1 MATQTV
7 DGPKRGSFLSD
18 QRTRAI
24 LFQGLAFFLVVVF
37 FVYIGT
43 NTARNLEALG
53 ISTGFDFLNAP
64 AGYDVAMSLIP
75 YTATDT
81 HGRVFFVG
89 LLNTLSVAA
98 TGIFAA
104 TILGVILGVLRL
116 SKNWLVSKLVYCY
129 VEVVRNIP
137 LLLQIL
143 FWYAVLI
150 TLPHPKKSIIFLN
163 DSIFLNKR
171 GLYMPE
177 PLTGDG
183 FGLILIALLV
193 ALIIV
198 PIMSRM
204 AKKRQEATGQIFPVF
219 LTSVGLIIGL
229 PLLAAIV
236 TGFPVTFEYPEL
248 KGFNFKGGMV
258 LRPEFV
264 ALWFAL
270 TVYTAAF
277 IAEIVRAGI
286 QAVSHG
292 QSEAAFSLGLKPS
305 WTTRMII
312 LPQALRVIVPPLTSQ
327 YLNLTKNSSLA
338 IAIGYPDLVATFGG
352 TSLNQTGQA
361 IEVIMITM
369 LVYLSISL
377 LISMMMNYYN
387 KRIALVER

>member
-1 MATQTV
+1 MATETI
-7 DGPKRGSFLSD
+7 DGPKRGSLLND

-24 LFQGLAFFLVVVF
+24 IFQALAFFLVVVF
-37 FVYIGT
+37 FIYIGT
-43 NTARNLEALG
+43 NTVRNLDALG
-53 ISTGFDFLNAP
+53 ISTGFGFLDSP
-64 AGYDVAMSLIP
+64 AGYDIAMSLIP
-75 YTATDT
+75 YEATNT

-89 LLNTLSVAA
+89 LFNTLSVAIA
-98 TGIFAA
+98 GIFAA
-104 TILGVILGVLRL
+104 TILGVVMGVLRL
-116 SKNWLVSKLVYCY
+116 SKNWLVSKLVYWY
-129 VEVVRNIP
+129 VEILRNIP

-150 TLPHPKKSIIFLN
+150 TLPHPKQSIVF
-163 DSIFLNKR
+163 FGETFHLNKR

-177 PLTGDG
+177 PIAGDG
-183 FGLILIALLV
+183 FGLIVVALVV

-198 PIMSRM
+198 PIMSKM

-219 LTSVGLIIGL
+219 WTSVALILGL
-229 PLLAAIV
+229 PLLAAAI
-236 TGFPVTFEYPEL
+236 TGFPVTYDYAEL

-292 QSEAAFSLGLKPS
+292 QTEAAFSLGLKPS

-338 IAIGYPDLVATFGG
+338 IAIGYPDLVSTFGG

-361 IEVIMITM
+361 IEIIMMTM

>member
-1 MATQTV
+1 MATQSI
-7 DGPKRGSFLSD
+7 DGPKRGSLLSD

-24 LFQGLAFFLVVVF
+24 IFQALAFFLVAVF
-37 FVYIGT
+37 FIYIGT

-53 ISTGFDFLNAP
+53 ISTGFGFLNAS

-89 LLNTLSVAA
+89 LLNTLSVSI

-116 SKNWLVSKLVYCY
+116 SQNWLISKLVYWY
-129 VEVVRNIP
+129 VEIVRNIP

-143 FWYAVLI
+143 FWYGVLLGLPRVRDAI
-150 TLPHPKKSIIFLN
+150 PLFETLFLSN
-163 DSIFLNKR
+163 R
-171 GLYMPE
+171 GFYLPR
-177 PLTGDG
+177 P
-183 FGLILIALLV
+183 FLV
-193 ALIIV
+193 AVIAIPII
-198 PIMSRM
+198 SRF
-204 AKKRQEATGQIFPVF
+204 ARKRQEATGQTFPVF
-219 LTSVGLIIGL
+219 STALALIIGL
-229 PLLAAIV
+229 PALAAIV
-236 TGFPVTFEYPEL
+236 TGFPLTFDYPE
-248 KGFNFKGGMV
+248 KGGFNFKGGMV
-258 LRPEFV
+258 LRTEFV
-264 ALWFAL
+264 ALWFSL
-270 TVYTAAF
+270 TVYTAGF

-292 QSEAAFSLGLKPS
+292 QTEAAYSLGLKPN
-305 WTTRMII
+305 WTMRMIV

-338 IAIGYPDLVATFGG
+338 IAIGYPDLVSTFGG

-361 IEVIMITM
+361 IEIIMMTM
-369 LVYLSISL
+369 LVYLAISL
-377 LISMMMNYYN
+377 LISMFMNYYN

>member
-1 MATQTV
+1 MASDTV
-7 DGPKRGSFLSD
+7 DGPKRGSFLND

-37 FVYIGT
+37 FAYIGV
-43 NTARNLEALG
+43 NTAHNLEVRG
-53 ISTGFDFLNAP
+53 IATGFGFLNSP

-89 LLNTLSVAA
+89 LFNTLSVSIA
-98 TGIFAA
+98 GVIAA
-104 TILGVILGVLRL
+104 TILGVVLGVLRL
-116 SKNWLVSKLVYCY
+116 SKNWLVAKLVYCY
-129 VEVVRNIP
+129 IEIMRNLP
-137 LLLQIL
+137 LLLHII
-143 FWYAVLI
+143 FWYAVIIGLPNPKNSIHLI
-150 TLPHPKKSIIFLN
+150 SDTMFLN
-163 DSIFLNKR
+163 GR
-171 GLYMPE
+171 GLYAPK
-177 PLTGDG
+177 PVFGDG
-183 FGLILIALLV
+183 SGLILIGFVIAV
-193 ALIIV
+193 IASIFI
-198 PIMSRM
+198 SKT

-219 LTSVGLIIGL
+219 WTSIGLLVGL
-229 PLLAAIV
+229 PLLAAVIS
-236 TGFPVTFEYPEL
+236 GFPMTFDYPEL

-292 QSEAAFSLGLKPS
+292 QTEAAYSLGVKPS
-305 WTTRMII
+305 WTMRMIV

-338 IAIGYPDLVATFGG
+338 IVIGYPDLVSTFGG

-369 LVYLSISL
+369 LVYLTISL
-377 LISMMMNYYN
+377 LISMFMNYYN